1 MSEGLIF
8 PYITDPHYE
17 DDGIDRPLLP
27 ITLTHRQNEIQT
39 LALVDSAADVNV
51 LPYQAGIDL
60 GGIWEEEQELLG
72 LTGITEDLESRSLL
86 LDITV
91 GILPSIRMGFAWIS
105 ADTVP
110 VILGQVSF
118 FTHFKVCFF
127 RASRQFEIEL
137 KPDSISL

>member
-1 MSEGLIF
+1 MSEELVF
-8 PYITDPHYE
+8 PYITNPHYE

-27 ITLTHRQNEIQT
+27 ITLSHRQNEIRT
-39 LALVDSAADVNV
+39 LALVDSGADVNV
-51 LPYQAGIDL
+51 LPYQVGIEL
-60 GGIWEEEQELLG
+60 GGIWEEERELPG
-72 LTGITEDLESRSLL
+72 LTGVTEDLESRTLL

-127 RASRQFEIEL
+127 RASRQFEIVRE
-137 KPDSISL
+137 PDRISL